1 MKTKAIYL
9 KIQWNLDKSIQR
21 TEEGKMR
28 KKTFY
33 SVNICYEGQEFTIN
47 AFKSGIFPSK
57 PSQEKGLKILSSK
70 YIL

>member
-1 MKTKAIYL
+1 
-9 KIQWNLDKSIQR
+9 
-21 TEEGKMR
+21 MR
-28 KKTFY
+28 KTTFY
-33 SVNICYEGQEFTIN
+33 GINICYEGQEFTIN